1 MLLAEILTPKE
12 LQANSPRLV
21 TISNILTFETRECCS
36 KPSLACSLVDLTQ
49 KACASESGETS
60 HAAY

>member
-36 KPSLACSLVDLTQ
+36 KPSLACSLTQ